1 MGLES
6 LTHGQTCRAC
16 QEVLFVVAGVCVE
29 YISTV
34 DDYTVPCVFVIR
46 LYAIVQ
52 SNRRYHILEADVE
65 SIGLKNDPGGVELA
79 GILVPLSLLDC
90 SLIIGLVCA
99 AIDYNRFP
107 LRLGSR

>member
-6 LTHGQTCRAC
+6 LTHGLTCGAC
-16 QEVLFVVAGVCVE
+16 QEVLFVVAGVGIE

-65 SIGLKNDPGGVELA
+65 PIGLKNDPGGVELA
-79 GILVPLSLLDC
+79 GILVPLPFLDRG
-90 SLIIGLVCA
+90 LIIGLVRA
-99 AIDYNRFP
+99 ANDYDR
-107 LRLGSR
+107 